1 MKENNVHIF
10 VFKTMFITETPR
22 RMVRPC
28 GLWQSRVPL
37 RMPRRRILSNGLW
50 CRQQP
55 PTVGSVQVC
64 TEWME
69 AFSRVREARWRR
81 HASCASVANY
91 GSVGLEA
98 VDVLELNPEYCLVL
112 SLHMLY
118 APFPMSL
125 EAGVHL
131 VNSDERINRGHITPV
146 RVGPRNIKKWECL
159 LIIQRNV

>member
-1 MKENNVHIF
+1 MDFGVDSSHPLSAQCRCALSEW
-10 VFKTMFITETPR
+10 
-22 RMVRPC
+22 RPSP
-28 GLWQSRVPL
+28 GSGKLDDAGTQAAQVW
-37 RMPRRRILSNGLW
+37 
-50 CRQQP
+50 
-55 PTVGSVQVC
+55 PT
-64 TEWME
+64 T
-69 AFSRVREARWRR
+69 
-81 HASCASVANY
+81 